1 MTMQTK
7 DATEILKK
15 VGWEPHRDEMGDMFA
30 YYHLPD
36 RIVRIHYGVIDYG
49 RDSGRLWVSVSL
61 TTAAYCLGCEYA
73 NGKESQPQYEDML
86 ISSEE
91 NFGVTALEFFES
103 HVKVALNKV
112 LAWAKA
118 QDIEQKLHE
127 KAANHSLV
135 AKALLGDIEA
145 LRNYKPT
152 PQLYTQEFS
161 DYEKITQVER
171 VIFFAEAYKNNELDD
186 ILARK
191 KPKQRLISLAAATR
205 ILKTQGWFATELGK
219 TWLVLPDR
227 FIQFNFG
234 FIRLH
239 DDYSVHLEAEISNE
253 DISVACHYIHDSRK
267 CRQISATNIYNSFNT
282 IGGGG
287 ISEFDKGIDIRV
299 ETLNEQELI
308 KISQRVIQWA
318 RAQDLEA
325 AIESKTLF
333 QEYSYYPDVIWH
345 LACLALTGKIDILKS
360 YQNSLA
366 SGKIPDH
373 LQNLDEEL
381 EEYVNRTIEF
391 AEGYLTVL
399 KEREVADE
407 RLSSQVL
414 VVFDKI
420 AQQLEA
426 MGWTVYRDKNYE
438 RNAYFITK
446 ERIINIAYS
455 FQSDEEEPIVAFK
468 TSLSTLGFSTAHRDV
483 FSDKLQYIAL
493 KEAEEVY
500 TLSGAELDEGKLRE
514 ICADI
519 LEWADRQNTSQII
532 YDYAALSTDSESCL
546 AECHLIAL
554 ILTGNVKKLKF
565 YKESF
570 QRKNRLGFVGTIT
583 KYDID
588 NALTLAQH
596 YRMGFPKNA
605 PILSLD
611 PQTTPVASKTTSVE
625 AAEEVDETDDNDDRL
640 TMESATALL
649 KSLGWSTKKI
659 DGDDYIASYQLAD
672 REVDILYNDEIAKDY
687 PQFDRAFLISTGILS
702 TACKFIDPT
711 NVQDFPD
718 LELNFEAKG
727 LEIFEPEV
735 TADRLKQALDDA
747 LEWAVKDIDLS
758 ERLRCDYGA
767 APWQQDAKSKTDNKD
782 YALLHIGALALLGDV
797 ETLQSYQKSF
807 TAGDHLGF
815 DESINKTHL
824 ERALA
829 LAKKVEKT
837 KQVSYALIEQVAKD
851 FDDQQEVINKEQ
863 PRSWKEKIV
872 NFIGK
877 KDKK

>member
-1 MTMQTK
+1 MQTK
-7 DATEILKK
+7 DVTEILKK

-61 TTAAYCLGCEYA
+61 TTAAYYLGCEYA

-152 PQLYTQEFS
+152 PQLYTLEFS

-191 KPKQRLISLAAATR
+191 KPKQRLISLTAATR

-219 TWLVLPDR
+219 MWLVLPDR

-239 DDYSVHLEAEISNE
+239 DDYNVHLKAEISNE

-299 ETLNEQELI
+299 ETLNEQKLI

-325 AIESKTLF
+325 AIESKTLI
-333 QEYSYYPDVIWH
+333 QKYSYYPAVIWH
-345 LACLALTGKIDILKS
+345 LACLALTGQIDVLKS
-360 YQNSLA
+360 YQDSIA
-366 SGKIPDH
+366 EDKIPEH

-381 EEYVNRTIEF
+381 EGYVNHAVQF
-391 AEGYLTVL
+391 AEEHL
-399 KEREVADE
+399 KILNERKAIND
-407 RLSSQVL
+407 RLSLQDLSFLNTVSEDL
-414 VVFDKI
+414 KR
-420 AQQLEA
+420 
-426 MGWTVYRDKNYE
+426 MGWAVYRDKNYE
-438 RNAYFITK
+438 RNAYFISK
-446 ERIINIAYS
+446 DRIINVVYS
-455 FQSDEEEPIVAFK
+455 LDKKGKTPIVAFK
-468 TSLSTLGFSTAHRDV
+468 TSLSTLGFSTAHRDM
-483 FSDKLQYIAL
+483 FPRLPQYIAL

-500 TLSGAELDEGKLRE
+500 TFSGAELDEGKLRE

-532 YDYAALSTDSESCL
+532 YDYATLSTDSESFP

-588 NALTLAQH
+588 NALTLARG
-596 YRMGFPKNA
+596 YRAGFPKNA

-611 PQTTPVASKTTSVE
+611 LQTTSIASKTVAVE
-625 AAEEVDETDDNDDRL
+625 AIEEVDEPDDKDAPL

-672 REVDILYNDEIAKDY
+672 REVDILYNDKIAKDC
-687 PQFDRAFLISTGILS
+687 PQFDSAFLISTGILS
-702 TACKFIDPT
+702 IACKFIDPT
-711 NVQDFPD
+711 NMQDFSD

-747 LEWAVKDIDLS
+747 LEWAVKEIDLS

-782 YALLHIGALALLGDV
+782 YALPHIGVLALLGDV

-815 DESINKTHL
+815 DESISQTHL

-829 LAKKVEKT
+829 LAKKAAKT
-837 KQVSYALIEQVAKD
+837 KQLSYALIEQVAKD
-851 FDDQQEVINKEQ
+851 FGNHSELSSE
-863 PRSWKEKIV
+863 E
-872 NFIGK
+872 
-877 KDKK
+877 